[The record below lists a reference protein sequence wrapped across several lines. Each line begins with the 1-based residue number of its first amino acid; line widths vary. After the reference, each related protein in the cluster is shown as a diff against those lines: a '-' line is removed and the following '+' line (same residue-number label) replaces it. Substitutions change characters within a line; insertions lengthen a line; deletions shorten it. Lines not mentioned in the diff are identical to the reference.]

1 MKLIFGMN
9 VAMDN
14 FYSMNNSNCFFWCG
28 ADSQTLEIGG
38 DCGGTQSAALEEGIQ
53 STSSSISILGQ
64 KVSGVL
70 VEITSVI
77 LILDLGHFHV
87 PLEII
92 EFTFSIKGPVKPWN
106 LDMP

>member
-1 MKLIFGMN
+1 MVSM
-9 VAMDN
+9 VD
-14 FYSMNNSNCFFWCG
+14 FYSMNDSNKFFWCG
-28 ADSQTLEIGG
+28 ADSQTLKNWEGLWW
-38 DCGGTQSAALEEGIQ
+38 TSVRALEEGIQ

-87 PLEII
+87 PLEIV
-92 EFTFSIKGPVKPWN
+92 EFTFSMN